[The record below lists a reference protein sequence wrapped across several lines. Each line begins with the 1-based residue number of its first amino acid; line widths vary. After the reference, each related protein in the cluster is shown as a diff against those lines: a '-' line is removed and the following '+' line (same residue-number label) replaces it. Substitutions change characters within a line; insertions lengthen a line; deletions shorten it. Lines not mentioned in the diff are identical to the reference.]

1 MEDQALL
8 KASIQALVFS
18 SPVPIGPEDLAAAL
32 NKHFELTLNPDEVNE
47 LAAQCSAD
55 FEKAGLGFELVFT
68 GGGYQFLTRP
78 DLHEVVSAHLQLQS
92 KKKLSQAALETLSII
107 AYRQPVTKSE
117 IEFIRGV
124 NCDYAIQKLL
134 DRQLITLKGKS
145 NGPGRPVLYGT
156 SDFFM
161 DYFGIN
167 TLSELPQLKEIQPQ
181 DNSIGEPQANS

>member
-1 MEDQALL
+1 MEDHALL
-8 KASIQALVFS
+8 KASIQALVFA
-18 SPVPIGPEDLAAAL
+18 SPVPISPEDLAAAL
-32 NKHFELTLNPDEVNE
+32 NKHFELSLSPEEVNE

-55 FEKAGLGFELVFT
+55 LETTGLGFELIFT

-78 DLHEVVSAHLQLQS
+78 DLHEVVSTYLQLQS
-92 KKKLSQAALETLSII
+92 KKKLSQAALETLSIV

-145 NGPGRPVLYGT
+145 SGPGRPVLYGT

-167 TLSELPQLKEIQPQ
+167 SLSELPQLKEIQPQ
-181 DNSIGEPQANS
+181 ENSIGEPQANS